1 MDLSLSNYKTVLF
14 ECVHFLQI
22 DAKAL
27 MASHKITVGKLS
39 RKISQTRSAA
49 EFLSVGKVEGY
60 IMEAAGYVR
69 QTVMLECINLSSV
82 MKMQRLSAFSFTGGQ
97 DR

>member
-1 MDLSLSNYKTVLF
+1 
-14 ECVHFLQI
+14 
-22 DAKAL
+22 

-60 IMEAAGYVR
+60 IMEAAGYLR

>member
-1 MDLSLSNYKTVLF
+1 
-14 ECVHFLQI
+14 
-22 DAKAL
+22 

-69 QTVMLECINLSSV
+69 QTVMLECINLSSCNENAAPF
-82 MKMQRLSAFSFTGGQ
+82 RLLFHRWSG
-97 DR
+97 

>member
-1 MDLSLSNYKTVLF
+1 
-14 ECVHFLQI
+14 
-22 DAKAL
+22 

-69 QTVMLECINLSSV
+69 QTDMLE
-82 MKMQRLSAFSFTGGQ
+82 
-97 DR
+97 